1 LEKVSIKVEFLASS
15 NWEKERNIVRL
26 KVDSHWIEHLRSYYR
41 EHKNEQFRATLEV
54 WDSSTSEGAF
64 RLFHEIRDRICASMG
79 DTSQEHKDHIKEELK
94 KLYGEKDAKG
104 NPKHTK
110 QYTVSDWSKQ
120 GGLIDGAFVWAHE
133 AGADVKDL
141 ETERIHSGKKEA

>member
-41 EHKNEQFRATLEV
+41 EHPKQQFRATLEV
-54 WDSSTSEGAF
+54 WDSSTSESAF
-64 RLFHEIRDRICASMG
+64 RLFHEVRDRICASMG

-94 KLYGEKDAKG
+94 KLYGEKDTKG

-110 QYTVSDWSKQ
+110 QYTVADWSKH

-133 AGADVKDL
+133 AGSDVKDL